1 MATLIIGDIHGNMEA
16 FQAILDHAGD
26 HGGFQEV
33 WSLGDIVGY
42 GPDPGACL
50 DLLLDHSPI
59 AVAGNH
65 DRAAVGLLGLET
77 FSHYA
82 AEACRW
88 TASNLSEAQQSY
100 LRELPLVLT
109 RGAFT
114 LVHGSLRDPVW
125 EYLVHPEAAQTTFGL
140 LETQRCLV
148 AHSHIPFVCRE
159 GTQRPLFERLP
170 EVVALPLGQGHVIIN
185 PGSVGQPRD
194 GDPRAAYV
202 LYDADADTVTLHRVS
217 YDIAVTQ
224 EKMARAGLPEPLITR
239 LAAGM

>member
-1 MATLIIGDIHGNMEA
+1 MATLIIGDIHSNLEA
-16 FQAILDHAGD
+16 FQSVLDHA
-26 HGGFQEV
+26 GFQEV
-33 WSLGDIVGY
+33 WCLGDIVGY

-50 DLLLDHSPI
+50 DLLMDHSPT

-65 DRAAVGLLGLET
+65 DRAAVGLLSLET
-77 FSHYA
+77 FNHYA

-88 TASNLSEAQQSY
+88 TTSNLSEAQQAY
-100 LRELPLVLT
+100 LRELPLVLNKDP
-109 RGAFT
+109 FT

-125 EYLVHPEAAQTTFGL
+125 EYLVHQEAALGTFRL

-159 GTQRPLFERLP
+159 SNQHPLFEPLP
-170 EVVALPLGQGHVIIN
+170 EGVALPLGEDHVIIN

-194 GDPRAAYV
+194 GDARAAYV
-202 LYDADADTVTLHRVS
+202 LYDADAETVTLHRVS
-217 YDIAVTQ
+217 YDIAATQ